1 MKISGKGISM
11 RSIKTKIVLVVLM
24 CSLISTVICGSI
36 SIVESSRAVEENS
49 RDKMEL
55 VCENQS
61 RQLDG
66 MMEQVA
72 QSVDTLN
79 DLAVSELEDF
89 GQFKTDAKYVEAYT
103 QRIAPML
110 KQTAVHTQGAMS
122 VYIRYNPEFTEPT
135 SGAFYTRDSAD
146 SEFQEI
152 EPTDFSMY
160 EPDDL
165 EHVGWYYIPVQN
177 QQPTWMEPYLNSNI
191 NVYMISYVI
200 PIFVDGESVG
210 IIGMDIDFSAFTQVL
225 ESCSVFQS
233 GYAFLANEQGVIM
246 HHKELENGSSMA
258 EAGLEAVAANL
269 ALPDQEKV
277 IQQYTWNGVK
287 KNMCYISLVNGM
299 RFILTAPAAEF
310 AGQAKTMQ
318 MLILIGAAAALLVAA
333 FVGFVLSISL
343 TRPIRQINSIV
354 GETAKFNFTHYASSE
369 SLYKKKDETAS
380 MAHSLHDMRDS
391 LRGMVESIR
400 QAYTDMASSM
410 EQLAETTEKVN
421 NMSEDNSATTQELAA
436 AMQETADAMDMV
448 NGTIANIRD
457 RAEAIRGRSDAGMN
471 DSVEIRGRAE
481 KLKGSTRD
489 ASERTQEMYA
499 SVQEKTKEAMEQA
512 KAVSHINELTQSIL
526 DISSQTNLL
535 ALNASIEAARAGEA
549 GRGFAVVAGEIGA
562 LADQT
567 SAAVGDINGIIAEVN
582 HAVSNM
588 TACLDESMEFLED
601 TVLRD
606 YGDFME
612 VAEQYSIDAAGV
624 EDNMGDINSQIE
636 TLLNAIVDM
645 ADAVERVSHT
655 TMEAAEGITEIAGK
669 TQEMSGVVGTNSD
682 LIEHNQQNIEKLKEI
697 VASFQMQ

>member
-1 MKISGKGISM
+1 M
-11 RSIKTKIVLVVLM
+11 RSIKTKITLVVLM

-36 SIVESSRAVEENS
+36 SIFESSRAVEENS

-61 RQLDG
+61 QQLDG
-66 MMEQVA
+66 MMKQVS

-79 DLAVSELEDF
+79 DLAVSELDDF
-89 GQFKTDAKYVEAYT
+89 EKFKSDAQYVEAYT
-103 QRIAPML
+103 NRIAPML
-110 KQTAVHTQGAMS
+110 KQAAVHTQGAMS

-135 SGAFYTRDSAD
+135 SGVFYTRDSAD

-152 EPTDFSMY
+152 EPTDFTMY

-165 EHVGWYYIPVQN
+165 EHVGWYYIPVGN

-200 PIFVDGESVG
+200 PIFIDGESVG
-210 IIGMDIDFSAFTQVL
+210 IIGMDINFNAFTEVL
-225 ESCSVFQS
+225 ESCSIFQT
-233 GYAFLANEQGVIM
+233 GYAFLANEQGIIM
-246 HHKELENGSSMA
+246 HHKELETGSSMA

-277 IQQYTWNGVK
+277 IQQYTWNGTK
-287 KNMCYISLVNGM
+287 KNMCYMSLVNGM
-299 RFILTAPAAEF
+299 RFILTAPSAEF
-310 AGQAKTMQ
+310 AAQAKNMQ
-318 MLILIGAAAALLVAA
+318 MLILIGAAAAMMVAV

-343 TRPIRQINSIV
+343 TKPIRQINSIV

-410 EQLAETTEKVN
+410 ERLSETTDKVN
-421 NMSEDNSATTQELAA
+421 HMSEDNSATTQELAA
-436 AMQETADAMDMV
+436 AMQETADAMDVV
-448 NGTIANIRD
+448 NSTIANIRD
-457 RAEAIRGRSDAGMN
+457 RAESIRGRSDAGKN
-471 DSVEIRGRAE
+471 TSVEIRGRAE

-489 ASERTQEMYA
+489 ASQRTQEMYA
-499 SVQEKTKEAMEQA
+499 SVQEKTKQAMEQA

-567 SAAVGDINGIIAEVN
+567 SSTVGDINGIIAEVN
-582 HAVSNM
+582 SAVGNM
-588 TACLDESMEFLED
+588 TACLDESMAFLEE
-601 TVLRD
+601 TVLKD

-624 EDNMGDINSQIE
+624 EDNMGDINNQIE
-636 TLLNAIVDM
+636 TLLTAIVDM

-682 LIEHNQQNIEKLKEI
+682 LIEHNQQNIDKLKEI
-697 VASFQMQ
+697 VAAFHMQ

>member
-1 MKISGKGISM
+1 M
-11 RSIKTKIVLVVLM
+11 RSIKSKIVLVVLM

-36 SIVESSRAVEENS
+36 SVFESSRAVEENS

-61 RQLDG
+61 KELNS
-66 MMEQVA
+66 MMKQVS
-72 QSVDTLN
+72 QSVDTLS
-79 DLAVSELEDF
+79 DLALAELEDF
-89 GQFKTDAKYVEAYT
+89 DKFKSDAEYVDAYT
-103 QRIAPML
+103 DKIAPTL

-152 EPTDFSMY
+152 EPTDFTMY

-165 EHVGWYYIPVQN
+165 EHVGWYYIPVAN

-200 PIFVDGESVG
+200 PLFIDGESVG
-210 IIGMDIDFSAFTQVL
+210 IIGMDIDFSSFTEVL
-225 ESCSVFQS
+225 EACSIFQS
-233 GYAFLANEQGVIM
+233 GYAFLANEQGIIM
-246 HHKELENGSSMA
+246 HHKDLENGVSMA
-258 EAGLEAVAANL
+258 EQGLEAVAANL

-277 IQQYTWNGVK
+277 IQQYTWNGVT
-287 KNMCYISLVNGM
+287 KNMCYVSLVNGM

-310 AGQAKTMQ
+310 AAQAKTMRT
-318 MLILIGAAAALLVAA
+318 LILIGAVIALLVAA
-333 FVGFVLSISL
+333 AVGFVLSISL
-343 TRPIRQINSIV
+343 TKPIRQINSIV

-369 SLYKKKDETAS
+369 KLYKKKDETAS
-380 MAHSLHDMRDS
+380 MAHSLHDMRTS
-391 LRGMVESIR
+391 LRGMVENIR
-400 QAYTDMASSM
+400 QAYMDMASSM
-410 EQLAETTEKVN
+410 EQLSDTTEKVN
-421 NMSEDNSATTQELAA
+421 GMSEDNSATTQELAA

-448 NGTIANIRD
+448 NSTIANIRD
-457 RAEAIRGRSDAGMN
+457 RAEAIRGRSDAGKN

-489 ASERTQEMYA
+489 ASERTREMYA
-499 SVQEKTKEAMEQA
+499 SVQEKTREAMEQA

-567 SAAVGDINGIIAEVN
+567 SSAVGDINGIIAEVN
-582 HAVSNM
+582 HAVGNM
-588 TACLDESMEFLED
+588 TSCLEESMSFLEE
-601 TVLRD
+601 TVLKD

-612 VAEQYSIDAAGV
+612 VAEQYSVDAAGV
-624 EDNMGDINSQIE
+624 EENMGDINQQIE
-636 TLLNAIVDM
+636 TLLTAIVEM

-655 TMEAAEGITEIAGK
+655 TLEAAEGITEIAGK
-669 TQEMSGVVGTNSD
+669 TQEMSGVVGSNSD

-697 VASFQMQ
+697 VATFHLQ